1 MKTPCEIIKDLLPLY
16 CDGICSEESKK
27 TVEEHLQSCA
37 DCKEEL
43 RLMNFDISSVNAS
56 ENDERIV
63 KAAATAWKKGKKKAF
78 FKGCLIMVSAVIIL
92 VCGYVGFHWFSTA
105 DGNDIDALTK
115 QATDY
120 TAEKYSAQNELY
132 IEKMTQ
138 RGNFMAALCS
148 DNDNKQYII
157 IYDRDNLFESRWDIN
172 RGYALEKG
180 TMYSWN
186 LGERGDAILI
196 FYGVELPDEAYWY
209 TFQNDRKIYTCP
221 IENKTVLDIFIILD
235 NNDIYDIN
243 GLPVL
248 LDENKQPINY
258 E

>member
-1 MKTPCEIIKDLLPLY
+1 MKTSCEIIKDLLPLY

-43 RLMNFDISSVNAS
+43 RLMNSKIDSVNVS

-105 DGNDIDALTK
+105 GGNDIDALTK
-115 QATDY
+115 QVTDPL
-120 TAEKYSAQNELY
+120 APDELY
-132 IEKMTQ
+132 IVKTVQ
-138 RGNFMAALCS
+138 RGNYLAALFT
-148 DNDNKQYII
+148 DNDGKWCVR
-157 IYDRDNLFESRWDIN
+157 IYDRDKLFENRW
-172 RGYALEKG
+172 RMGGG
-180 TMYSWN
+180 TGGEFGKMGSWN
-186 LGERGDAILI
+186 YGSPHKEAVLA
-196 FYGVELPDEAYWY
+196 FCGVELPDDARWY
-209 TFQNDRKIYTCP
+209 KFENDHKIYTCL
-221 IENKTVLDIFIILD
+221 IEDNTVLDLFVIQN
-235 NNDIYDIN
+235 NNDIN
-243 GLPVL
+243 GHPVL
-248 LDENKQPINY
+248 LDENQQPINC